1 MKQRKCGCPK
11 NGNSEVTNLKTNWKE
26 EEETVRNSI
35 GKLVEIHFKWK
46 NECFMLS
53 YERTPLADKLIQS
66 LDCGAIIKLKHL
78 LFKRKLIEQTNKNR
92 LNELCDNAVCNYL

>member
-1 MKQRKCGCPK
+1 
-11 NGNSEVTNLKTNWKE
+11 
-26 EEETVRNSI
+26 
-35 GKLVEIHFKWK
+35 
-46 NECFMLS
+46 MLS

-92 LNELCDNAVCNYL
+92 LNELCDNAVCNYLWVSEIVFCVDFSFFCIDLVDKEMFDFPINDWMLE

>member
-1 MKQRKCGCPK
+1 
-11 NGNSEVTNLKTNWKE
+11 
-26 EEETVRNSI
+26 
-35 GKLVEIHFKWK
+35 
-46 NECFMLS
+46 MLS